1 MIGLLLAP
9 FEVSM
14 NEQLGEILNQLAN
27 AEYRKQAPFCG
38 ATGPLRISECDG
50 ILCSCCPCAN
60 VAWVLPDKYYVA
72 QIGKTHHEL
81 RFSNSTGT
89 DVQPEP
95 RETSD

>member
-1 MIGLLLAP
+1 
-9 FEVSM
+9 M
-14 NEQLGEILNQLAN
+14 NEQLGEILNQLVNSNYKAN
-27 AEYRKQAPFCG
+27 ITYCGRGISICKTNMSFACSNCPLATYRNHSQHSYA
-38 ATGPLRISECDG
+38 
-50 ILCSCCPCAN
+50 
-60 VAWVLPDKYYVA
+60 A

>member
-1 MIGLLLAP
+1 MTGLLLAP
-9 FEVSM
+9 SEVSM
-14 NEQLGEILNQLAN
+14 NEQLGEILNQLAFAKCKEN
-27 AEYRKQAPFCG
+27 TNGCG
-38 ATGPLRISECDG
+38 EGLTPRDACTDV
-50 ILCSCCPCAN
+50 SCINCPCSIGSIHN
-60 VAWVLPDKYYVA
+60 PDRYYVA